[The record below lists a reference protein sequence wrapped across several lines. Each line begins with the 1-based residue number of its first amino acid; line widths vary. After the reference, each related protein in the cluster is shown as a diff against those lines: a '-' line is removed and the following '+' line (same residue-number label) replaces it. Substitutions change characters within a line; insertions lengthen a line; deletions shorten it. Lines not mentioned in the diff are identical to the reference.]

1 MADAWGN
8 YTPTN
13 GNNIGKGYDEKG
25 YGEKG
30 YGEKGHGEKGYGQK
44 GYGKEK
50 GKEKGWML
58 SLVRIAINFP

>member
-13 GNNIGKGYDEKG
+13 GNGIGKGYDEKG
-25 YGEKG
+25 YGGKG
-30 YGEKGHGEKGYGQK
+30 YGEKGYGEKGYGQK